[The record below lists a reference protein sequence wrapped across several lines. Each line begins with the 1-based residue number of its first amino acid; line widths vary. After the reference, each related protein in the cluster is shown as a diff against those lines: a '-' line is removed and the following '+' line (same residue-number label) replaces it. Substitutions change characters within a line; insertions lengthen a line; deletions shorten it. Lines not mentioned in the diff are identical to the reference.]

1 MEKLSFEVADTNI
14 SKNDNKIKQFYK
26 NVLKYKVLF
35 LFLLPGLL
43 VMLVNNYL
51 PMIGLIAA
59 FKNLDYAKGL
69 LGSPFVGLKNFAFL
83 FATSDAVEVTRNTIL
98 FNLLFIFGG
107 LIINVIFAICLNELR
122 TKGLSKLYQTIYMM
136 PYFLSMVV
144 VAYAVYGF
152 LNPATGY
159 INSALLPKLGL
170 EGIDWYL
177 DPKYWVFII
186 PLVNFW
192 VNTGVGSV
200 IYIASITSIDAQMY
214 EAAVVDGAKKLQQ
227 IFYITLPTI
236 KPVMV
241 IMTLL
246 SLGNI
251 FRGNFGL
258 FYQVPMSS
266 PALYSVT
273 DVIDTYVYRSM
284 TTMSDMGLVMAAS
297 FYQSVVGCIMVVLA
311 NFTVRKIDESSSL
324 F

>member
-1 MEKLSFEVADTNI
+1 MTRVVKTL
-14 SKNDNKIKQFYK
+14 KNPVKEFI
-26 NVLKYKVLF
+26 KYKVLF
-35 LFLLPGLL
+35 LFLIPGLI

-83 FATSDAVEVTRNTIL
+83 FATSDSLQVTRNTVV
-98 FNLLFIFGG
+98 FNLLFILVG
-107 LIINVIFAICLNELR
+107 LVINVVFAICLNEIHR
-122 TKGLSKLYQTIYMM
+122 KTLSKLFQTVYML

-152 LNPATGY
+152 LNPATGF
-159 INSALLPKLGL
+159 INTSLLPALGL
-170 EGIDWYL
+170 EAIDWYL
-177 DPKYWVFII
+177 EPKYWIIII

-200 IYIASITSIDAQMY
+200 IYIASITGIDNQMY

-236 KPVMV
+236 KPIMV

-273 DVIDTYVYRSM
+273 DVIDTYVFRSM
-284 TTMSDMGLVMAAS
+284 TTTADMGLVMAAS
-297 FYQSVVGCIMVVLA
+297 FYQSVVGCVMVVFA
-311 NFTVRKIDESSSL
+311 NFVVRKVDEGSSL